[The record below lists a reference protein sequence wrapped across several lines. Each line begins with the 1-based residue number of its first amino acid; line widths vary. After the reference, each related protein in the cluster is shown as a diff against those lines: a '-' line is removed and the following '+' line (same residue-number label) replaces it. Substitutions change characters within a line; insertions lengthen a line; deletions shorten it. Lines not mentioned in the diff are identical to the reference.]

1 MINIQ
6 LLPKEIN
13 KFPPLER
20 GSRGVL
26 LFIIVSLMLFSSVE
40 VNAQFQENELPSPRT
55 AFLRSLVVPG
65 WGHHYIDR
73 TNWTRGQYHLA
84 ADVVMIL
91 SYAGLKVRGNYLQT
105 ELETFAL
112 SRADANLDGRDREF
126 QLAVANYDNL
136 EAYNDY
142 QLRSRNWDN
151 LLADVS
157 ANQWNWDESS
167 NRLHFQD
174 LRERAD
180 KNDNQLPTIIT
191 LMVANRV
198 ISGLSAYTRARRIW
212 ENAPEASLSYLN
224 EFGQP
229 GFTASLRFDL

>member
-1 MINIQ
+1 MINPTKTNMLIQ
-6 LLPKEIN
+6 YLKSKILNYLMISVFVLLPLTVTAQVFEPDVKY
-13 KFPPLER
+13 PTPR
-20 GSRGVL
+20 G
-26 LFIIVSLMLFSSVE
+26 
-40 VNAQFQENELPSPRT
+40 
-55 AFLRSLVVPG
+55 AFVRSLVVPG
-65 WGHHYIDR
+65 WGHHYVDK

-91 SYAGLKVRGNYLQT
+91 SFTGLKVRGSYLQS

-112 SRADANLDGRDREF
+112 SRASANLANRDREF
-126 QLAVANYDNL
+126 ALAVANYDNL
-136 EAYNDY
+136 DAYNDY

-151 LLADVS
+151 LLVDIS
-157 ANQWNWDESS
+157 ENQWNWDSID

-174 LRERAD
+174 MRERAD

-198 ISGLSAYTRARRIW
+198 ISALSAYTSARRIW
-212 ENAPEASLSYLN
+212 DNAPEASLSYLN

-229 GFTASLRFDL
+229 GFTANLRFDF

>member
-1 MINIQ
+1 MNY
-6 LLPKEIN
+6 L
-13 KFPPLER
+13 
-20 GSRGVL
+20 VL
-26 LFIIVSLMLFSSVE
+26 IGFVLAPSFI
-40 VNAQFQENELPSPRT
+40 NAQEFTSHTSSPSPRT

-65 WGHHYIDR
+65 WGHHYVDK
-73 TNWTRGQYHLA
+73 TDWTRGQYHLA

-91 SYAGLKVRGNYLQT
+91 SYAGLKVRGTYLQT
-105 ELETFAL
+105 ELKTFAL
-112 SRADANLDGRDREF
+112 SRSGANLNGRDREF
-126 QLAVANYDNL
+126 QLAVASYENL

-174 LRERAD
+174 MRERVD
-180 KNDNQLPTIIT
+180 KNDSQLPTIIT

-212 ENAPEASLSYLN
+212 ENAPEASFSYLN

-229 GFTASLRFDL
+229 GFTASLKFDF